1 MQEIFVFRNVKIY
14 FIKTHNKNVNVISY
28 FNFTTRHNQSI
39 VFLIIFFKLLKN
51 ILRCIN
57 VVPCNRLFYLFKF
70 IN

>member
-1 MQEIFVFRNVKIY
+1 MQEMFVFRNVKIY

-28 FNFTTRHNQSI
+28 FNSTTRHNQSI
-39 VFLIIFFKLLKN
+39 VLLIIFFKLLKN

-57 VVPCNRLFYLFKF
+57 VVPCSRLFYLFNF